1 MNLTDEKVLG
11 AASGRD
17 SDAPVARPAMQ
28 CHDGQEPAGGPGVG
42 RGRREEAAVPVLKR
56 QDGRDGQHLRR
67 QIRGL
72 QPEKLH
78 HHLATA
84 TATTTTTT
92 TTATANTELRQRK
105 AIKHS
110 IE

>member
-72 QPEKLH
+72 QPEKLPSPSCDSYSNNDDNDNDGDGEYRAQAAKSDQT
-78 HHLATA
+78 LD
-84 TATTTTTT
+84 
-92 TTATANTELRQRK
+92 
-105 AIKHS
+105 
-110 IE
+110 